1 MFHPGFLSIVAWQY
15 RRICTNVLPCASALA
30 RLVGSAGYSQCVW
43 CIAQYIRNV
52 GRRLVA

>member
-15 RRICTNVLPCASALA
+15 RRICTDVLPCASALT
-30 RLVGSAGYSQCVW
+30 RLVGSACVR
-43 CIAQYIRNV
+43 CLAQYIRNV